1 MSTDSSMT
9 TSLRRHA
16 DQEDLCNPDEPY
28 YKRRSSFFGH
38 VTGYYNTDNNHNND
52 TKQTTTEKSHDDS
65 WSIKKFLSRHV
76 SSSRRYRVLERGE
89 PNRLRKRFTQ

>member
-1 MSTDSSMT
+1 MSTESMK

-16 DQEDLCNPDEPY
+16 DQEDLDFCNPEP
-28 YKRRSSFFGH
+28 YKRRGSFFGH
-38 VTGYYNTDNNHNND
+38 VTGYYNSSND
-52 TKQTTTEKSHDDS
+52 KQTTTSTTEKSHDES

-76 SSSRRYRVLERGE
+76 SRRYRVPERE